1 MGSLKPDGKRGAE
14 LGIECGGLGSG
25 MEGQAFGKGRANGI
39 LNRIRYTESCV

>member
-1 MGSLKPDGKRGAE
+1 MESLKPDGKRGAE

-39 LNRIRYTESCV
+39 LNKIRYKESCV